1 MKVMPFPTHIDEPKQ
16 YLLWSVDEIVPIA
29 TMLAVGV
36 VVKQAL
42 VCFVIGLLLSRVYR
56 RYKDS
61 RPDGYLFHMLYWTGI
76 LPESVRTF
84 PSPFR
89 RFFIG

>member
-1 MKVMPFPTHIDEPKQ
+1 MKPLQVPTHIDEPKQ
-16 YLLWSVDEIVPIA
+16 YLLWSVDEIVPIGS
-29 TMLAVGV
+29 MMFVGV
-36 VVKQAL
+36 VVKQLL
-42 VCFVIGLLLSRVYR
+42 VCLVIGLLLSRLYR

-61 RPDGYLFHMLYWTGI
+61 RPDGYLLHMLYWTGL
-76 LPESVRTF
+76 LPENVRSF